1 MTPEN
6 IFSGP
11 PGSTPLDE
19 EGKEGLRSRAIT
31 TKSELDEAEQA
42 SILMATIWVDHSRIQ
57 EKQLLSTKRLK
68 LLHRRMFSQVWK
80 WAGQLRQSDTNIGVP
95 WWDVSVRL
103 DSLCNDT
110 LAQIADTSSS
120 RWTNDEIAIRFHH
133 RLVQIHPFVNG
144 NGRHAR
150 LVTNKLVNILGEE
163 DFTWGSSSIDQ
174 EGIVRSNYIQALRN
188 ADNHDFTPLLRFA
201 RS

>member
-1 MTPEN
+1 MTPQD

-11 PGSTPLDE
+11 SGSTPLDE
-19 EGKEGLRSRAIT
+19 EGKVGLLSHSIT
-31 TKSELDEAEQA
+31 TKSELNEAEQA
-42 SILMATIWVDHSRIQ
+42 NILMATIWVDHSRIQ
-57 EKQLLSTKRLK
+57 EKQLLSIKRLK
-68 LLHRRMFSQVWK
+68 LLHRRMFNQVWK
-80 WAGQLRQSDTNIGVP
+80 WAGQFRKSDTNIGVP
-95 WWDVSVRL
+95 WWDISVQL

-110 LAQIADTSSS
+110 LTQIADNSSP
-120 RWTNDEIAIRFHH
+120 RWTNDEIVTRFHH

-150 LVTNKLVNILGEE
+150 LVTNKLLNILGEE

-174 EGIVRSNYIQALRN
+174 EGSVRRNYIQALRK
-188 ADNHDFTPLLRFA
+188 ADNHDFTALLRFA

>member
-1 MTPEN
+1 MTPGN

-42 SILMATIWVDHSRIQ
+42 NILMATIWVDHSRIQ

-120 RWTNDEIAIRFHH
+120 RWTNDEIAMVSPSTRANTS
-133 RLVQIHPFVNG
+133 VCEWKWSSC
-144 NGRHAR
+144 AR
-150 LVTNKLVNILGEE
+150 VTNKLVNILGEE

-174 EGIVRSNYIQALRN
+174 KVSSEVITFKPSEMLITMISRRY
-188 ADNHDFTPLLRFA
+188 
-201 RS
+201 